1 MSSRVTEV
9 VSTAQDVI
17 RLLAETGDARLL
29 GFAEALSTWIDGAP
43 FEAALG
49 LTPNWR
55 KPDREIPPL
64 NSGSALQPLI
74 GAHYREARLNR
85 AAKIRNR
92 RLGFAIGDAGDHL
105 RVALARCTSGSTPT
119 IRQVPSRFG
128 NFCIRWVKKT

>member
-55 KPDREIPPL
+55 KPDRKSLLSILAAPY
-64 NSGSALQPLI
+64 SHSSARTIAKHVSTELQRYKIDGL
-74 GAHYREARLNR
+74 ASRSATR
-85 AAKIRNR
+85 A
-92 RLGFAIGDAGDHL
+92 
-105 RVALARCTSGSTPT
+105 TT
-119 IRQVPSRFG
+119 
-128 NFCIRWVKKT
+128 